1 MKLTGDLL
9 NRRSGRIVQGRPLRA
24 RALGQHFRVVH
35 TSGIVWGLA
44 TVAALAA
51 SIRPSVFQAGHIPS
65 WPGSCESSTLPP
77 VAALL
82 SPLLSAAIWTVRVL
96 ATYPAEVF
104 RGSEGGKSAC
114 RWTSFQSPSMRGRC
128 G

>member
-51 SIRPSVFQAGHIPS
+51 SIPTVRFSGRTYPKLARIVREFYAAAGRCLAVTVAVSRDLDCARAGYLSGGGISRIGRGEVGVPMD
-65 WPGSCESSTLPP
+65 ELP
-77 VAALL
+77 VAVNA
-82 SPLLSAAIWTVRVL
+82 R
-96 ATYPAEVF
+96 
-104 RGSEGGKSAC
+104 
-114 RWTSFQSPSMRGRC
+114 
-128 G
+128 